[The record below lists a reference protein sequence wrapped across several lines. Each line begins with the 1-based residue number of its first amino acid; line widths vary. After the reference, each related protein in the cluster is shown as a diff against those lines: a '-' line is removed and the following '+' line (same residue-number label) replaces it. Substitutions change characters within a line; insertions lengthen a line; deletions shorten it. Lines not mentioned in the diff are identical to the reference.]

1 MFIFFEY
8 FFADQLS
15 INNPVLL
22 NIDKDDL
29 LLFYEPIETFYDIK
43 HHKQKITFIIS
54 SLRHFIKTIN
64 HKNIIHHKITKNNKL
79 DLSSYLKKIIKE
91 NNMKVAVQMDHV
103 SKLNIK
109 GDTTLALC
117 LEAQEREFKLYQY
130 LPDNLTFVDGKLK
143 VLVEELKLFDDN
155 VDFFELGEPFVDD
168 LNSFDTVLM
177 RQEPP
182 FDMHYIT
189 YTHLLDHLDKRV
201 RVINNPVSVRNS
213 PEKLLV
219 THFIDLMPK
228 TIISKNFSEIKEFSN
243 KQNKVVLKPLYGKG
257 GEGIILLQ
265 ADEQMFDK
273 KLEDFLSNEY
283 EPIMVQEYLPIVKK
297 GDKRIILING
307 EPVGCLNRVPAISRL
322 T

>member
-1 MFIFFEY
+1 MY
-8 FFADQLS
+8 KRQ
-15 INNPVLL
+15 
-22 NIDKDDL
+22 
-29 LLFYEPIETFYDIK
+29 
-43 HHKQKITFIIS
+43 
-54 SLRHFIKTIN
+54 
-64 HKNIIHHKITKNNKL
+64 
-79 DLSSYLKKIIKE
+79 
-91 NNMKVAVQMDHV
+91 
-103 SKLNIK
+103 
-109 GDTTLALC
+109 
-117 LEAQEREFKLYQY
+117 

-219 THFIDLMPK
+219 THFNDLMPK

-243 KQNKVVLKPLYGKG
+243 KQSKVVLKPLYGKG
-257 GEGIILLQ
+257 GEGIILLE

-307 EPVGCLNRVPAISRL
+307 EPVGCLNRVPAEGEFRSNLGVGGLPELSELSSRDIEICERIRKTLIDYDLYFVGIDVIGEYL
-322 T
+322 TEINVTCPTGVRQIKELGGPDIAKLFWDNIQV

>member
-1 MFIFFEY
+1 
-8 FFADQLS
+8 
-15 INNPVLL
+15 
-22 NIDKDDL
+22 
-29 LLFYEPIETFYDIK
+29 
-43 HHKQKITFIIS
+43 
-54 SLRHFIKTIN
+54 
-64 HKNIIHHKITKNNKL
+64 
-79 DLSSYLKKIIKE
+79 
-91 NNMKVAVQMDHV
+91 MKVAVQMDHV

-219 THFIDLMPK
+219 THFNDLMPK

-243 KQNKVVLKPLYGKG
+243 KQSKVVLKPLYGKG
-257 GEGIILLQ
+257 GEGIILLE

-307 EPVGCLNRVPAISRL
+307 EPVGCLNRVPAEGEFRSNLGVGGLPELSELSSRDIEICQRIRKTLIDYDLYFVGIDVIGDYL
-322 T
+322 TEINVTCPTGVRQIKELGGPDIAKLFWDNIQV

>member
-1 MFIFFEY
+1 
-8 FFADQLS
+8 
-15 INNPVLL
+15 
-22 NIDKDDL
+22 
-29 LLFYEPIETFYDIK
+29 
-43 HHKQKITFIIS
+43 
-54 SLRHFIKTIN
+54 
-64 HKNIIHHKITKNNKL
+64 
-79 DLSSYLKKIIKE
+79 
-91 NNMKVAVQMDHV
+91 MKVAVQMDHV

-143 VLVEELKLFDDN
+143 VLVEELKLFDDS

-243 KQNKVVLKPLYGKG
+243 KQSKVVLKPLYGKG
-257 GEGIILLQ
+257 GEGIILLE

-307 EPVGCLNRVPAISRL
+307 EPVGCLNRVPAEGEFRSNLGVGGLPELSELSSRDIEICQRIRKTLIDYDLYFVGIDVIGEYL
-322 T
+322 TEINVTCPTGVRQIKELGGPDIAKLFWDNIQV

>member
-1 MFIFFEY
+1 
-8 FFADQLS
+8 
-15 INNPVLL
+15 
-22 NIDKDDL
+22 
-29 LLFYEPIETFYDIK
+29 
-43 HHKQKITFIIS
+43 
-54 SLRHFIKTIN
+54 
-64 HKNIIHHKITKNNKL
+64 
-79 DLSSYLKKIIKE
+79 
-91 NNMKVAVQMDHV
+91 MKVAVQMDHV

-189 YTHLLDHLDKRV
+189 YTHLLDHLDKRI

-243 KQNKVVLKPLYGKG
+243 KQSKVVLKPLYGKG
-257 GEGIILLQ
+257 GEGIILLE

-307 EPVGCLNRVPAISRL
+307 EPVGCLNRVPAEGEFRSNLGVGGLPELSELSSRDIEICQRIRKTLIDYDLYFVGIDVIGGYL
-322 T
+322 TEINVTCPTGVRQIKELGGPDIAKLFWDNIQV

>member
-1 MFIFFEY
+1 
-8 FFADQLS
+8 
-15 INNPVLL
+15 
-22 NIDKDDL
+22 
-29 LLFYEPIETFYDIK
+29 
-43 HHKQKITFIIS
+43 
-54 SLRHFIKTIN
+54 
-64 HKNIIHHKITKNNKL
+64 
-79 DLSSYLKKIIKE
+79 
-91 NNMKVAVQMDHV
+91 MKVAVQMDHV

-243 KQNKVVLKPLYGKG
+243 KQSKVVLKPLYGKG
-257 GEGIILLQ
+257 GEGIILLE

-307 EPVGCLNRVPAISRL
+307 EPVGCLNRVPAEGEFRSNLGVGGLPELSELSSRDIEICQRIRKTLIDYDLYFVGIDVIGEYL
-322 T
+322 TEINVTCPTGVRQIKELGGPDIAKLFWDNLQV

>member
-1 MFIFFEY
+1 
-8 FFADQLS
+8 
-15 INNPVLL
+15 
-22 NIDKDDL
+22 
-29 LLFYEPIETFYDIK
+29 
-43 HHKQKITFIIS
+43 
-54 SLRHFIKTIN
+54 
-64 HKNIIHHKITKNNKL
+64 
-79 DLSSYLKKIIKE
+79 
-91 NNMKVAVQMDHV
+91 MKVAVQMDHV

-168 LNSFDTVLM
+168 LNSFDIVLM

-307 EPVGCLNRVPAISRL
+307 EPVGCLNRVPAEGEFRSNLGVGGLPELSELSSRDIEICQRIRKTLIDYDLYFVGIDVIGEYL
-322 T
+322 TEINVTCPTGVRQIKELGGPDIAKLFWDNIQV

>member
-1 MFIFFEY
+1 
-8 FFADQLS
+8 
-15 INNPVLL
+15 
-22 NIDKDDL
+22 
-29 LLFYEPIETFYDIK
+29 
-43 HHKQKITFIIS
+43 
-54 SLRHFIKTIN
+54 
-64 HKNIIHHKITKNNKL
+64 
-79 DLSSYLKKIIKE
+79 
-91 NNMKVAVQMDHV
+91 MKVAVQMDHV

-130 LPDNLTFVDGKLK
+130 LPDNLTFIDGKLK

-243 KQNKVVLKPLYGKG
+243 KQSKVVLKPLYGKG
-257 GEGIILLQ
+257 GEGIILLE

-307 EPVGCLNRVPAISRL
+307 EPVGCLNRVPAEGEFRSNLGVGGLPELSELSSRDIEICQRIRKTLIDYDLYFVGIDVIGEYL
-322 T
+322 TEINVTCPTGVRQIKELGGPDIAKLFWDNIQV

>member
-1 MFIFFEY
+1 
-8 FFADQLS
+8 
-15 INNPVLL
+15 
-22 NIDKDDL
+22 
-29 LLFYEPIETFYDIK
+29 
-43 HHKQKITFIIS
+43 
-54 SLRHFIKTIN
+54 
-64 HKNIIHHKITKNNKL
+64 
-79 DLSSYLKKIIKE
+79 
-91 NNMKVAVQMDHV
+91 MKVAVQMDHV

-243 KQNKVVLKPLYGKG
+243 KQSKVVLKPLYGKG
-257 GEGIILLQ
+257 GEGIILLE

-307 EPVGCLNRVPAISRL
+307 EPVGCLNRVPAEGEFRSNLGVGGLPELSELSSRDIEICQRIRKTLIDYDLYFVGIDVIGDYL
-322 T
+322 TEINVTCPTGVRQIKELGGPDIAKLFWDNLQV

>member
-1 MFIFFEY
+1 
-8 FFADQLS
+8 
-15 INNPVLL
+15 
-22 NIDKDDL
+22 
-29 LLFYEPIETFYDIK
+29 
-43 HHKQKITFIIS
+43 
-54 SLRHFIKTIN
+54 
-64 HKNIIHHKITKNNKL
+64 
-79 DLSSYLKKIIKE
+79 
-91 NNMKVAVQMDHV
+91 MKVAVQMDHV

-130 LPDNLTFVDGKLK
+130 IPDNLTFVDGKLK

-201 RVINNPVSVRNS
+201 RVVNNPVSVRNS

-243 KQNKVVLKPLYGKG
+243 KQSKVVLKPLYGKG
-257 GEGIILLQ
+257 GEGIILLE

-307 EPVGCLNRVPAISRL
+307 EPVGCLNRVPAEGEFRSNLGVGGLPELSELSSRDIEICQRIRKTLIDYDLYFVGIDVIGEYL
-322 T
+322 TEINVTCPTGVRQIKELGGPDIAKLFWDNIQV

>member
-1 MFIFFEY
+1 
-8 FFADQLS
+8 
-15 INNPVLL
+15 
-22 NIDKDDL
+22 
-29 LLFYEPIETFYDIK
+29 
-43 HHKQKITFIIS
+43 
-54 SLRHFIKTIN
+54 
-64 HKNIIHHKITKNNKL
+64 
-79 DLSSYLKKIIKE
+79 
-91 NNMKVAVQMDHV
+91 MKVAVQMDHV

-117 LEAQEREFKLYQY
+117 LEAQEREFTLYQY

-155 VDFFELGEPFVDD
+155 EDFFELGEPFVDD
-168 LNSFDTVLM
+168 LNSFDVVLM

-257 GEGIILLQ
+257 GEGIILLE

-307 EPVGCLNRVPAISRL
+307 EPVGCLNRVPAEGEFRSNLGVGGLPELSELSSRDIEICQRIRKTLIDYDLYFVGIDVIGEYL
-322 T
+322 TEINVTCPTGVRQIKELGGPDIAKLFWDNIQV

>member
-1 MFIFFEY
+1 
-8 FFADQLS
+8 
-15 INNPVLL
+15 
-22 NIDKDDL
+22 
-29 LLFYEPIETFYDIK
+29 
-43 HHKQKITFIIS
+43 
-54 SLRHFIKTIN
+54 
-64 HKNIIHHKITKNNKL
+64 
-79 DLSSYLKKIIKE
+79 
-91 NNMKVAVQMDHV
+91 MKVAVQMDHV
-103 SKLNIK
+103 SNLNIK

-117 LEAQEREFKLYQY
+117 LEAQEREFTLYQY

-155 VDFFELGEPFVDD
+155 IDFFELGEPFVDD
-168 LNSFDTVLM
+168 LNSFDVVLM

-243 KQNKVVLKPLYGKG
+243 KQSKVVLKPLYGKG
-257 GEGIILLQ
+257 GEGIILLE

-307 EPVGCLNRVPAISRL
+307 EPVGCLNRVPAEGEFRSNLGVGGLPELSELSSRDIEICERIRKTLIDYDLYFVGIDVIGDYL
-322 T
+322 TEINVTCPTGVRQIKELGGPDIAKLFWDNLQV

>member
-1 MFIFFEY
+1 
-8 FFADQLS
+8 
-15 INNPVLL
+15 
-22 NIDKDDL
+22 
-29 LLFYEPIETFYDIK
+29 
-43 HHKQKITFIIS
+43 
-54 SLRHFIKTIN
+54 
-64 HKNIIHHKITKNNKL
+64 
-79 DLSSYLKKIIKE
+79 
-91 NNMKVAVQMDHV
+91 MKVAVQMDHV

-201 RVINNPVSVRNS
+201 RVINNPISVRNS

-228 TIISKNFSEIKEFSN
+228 TIISKNFNEIKEFSN
-243 KQNKVVLKPLYGKG
+243 KQSKVVLKPLYGKG
-257 GEGIILLQ
+257 GEGIILLE

-307 EPVGCLNRVPAISRL
+307 EPVGCLNRVPAEGEFRSNLGVGGLPELSELSSRDIEICQRIRKTLIDYDLYFVGIDVIGDYL
-322 T
+322 TEINVTCPTGVRQIKELGGPDIAKLFWDNIQV

>member
-1 MFIFFEY
+1 
-8 FFADQLS
+8 
-15 INNPVLL
+15 
-22 NIDKDDL
+22 
-29 LLFYEPIETFYDIK
+29 
-43 HHKQKITFIIS
+43 
-54 SLRHFIKTIN
+54 
-64 HKNIIHHKITKNNKL
+64 
-79 DLSSYLKKIIKE
+79 
-91 NNMKVAVQMDHV
+91 MKVAVQMDHV

-143 VLVEELKLFDDN
+143 VLVEELKLFDGN
-155 VDFFELGEPFVDD
+155 LDFFELGEPFVDD
-168 LNSFDTVLM
+168 LNSFDVVLM

-307 EPVGCLNRVPAISRL
+307 EPVGCLNRVPAEGEFRSNLGVGGLPELSELSSRDIEICQRIRKTLIDYDLYFVGIDVIGDYL
-322 T
+322 TEINVTCPTGVRQIKELGGPDIAKLFWDNIQV

>member
-1 MFIFFEY
+1 
-8 FFADQLS
+8 
-15 INNPVLL
+15 
-22 NIDKDDL
+22 
-29 LLFYEPIETFYDIK
+29 
-43 HHKQKITFIIS
+43 
-54 SLRHFIKTIN
+54 
-64 HKNIIHHKITKNNKL
+64 
-79 DLSSYLKKIIKE
+79 
-91 NNMKVAVQMDHV
+91 MKVAVQMDHV

-143 VLVEELKLFDDN
+143 VLVEELKLFDDS

-257 GEGIILLQ
+257 GEGIILLE

-307 EPVGCLNRVPAISRL
+307 EPVGCLNRVPAEGEFRSNLGVGGLPELSELSSRDIEICQRIRKTLIDYDLYFVGIDVIGDYL
-322 T
+322 TEINVTCPTGVRQIKELGGPDIAKLFWDNIQV

>member
-1 MFIFFEY
+1 
-8 FFADQLS
+8 
-15 INNPVLL
+15 
-22 NIDKDDL
+22 
-29 LLFYEPIETFYDIK
+29 
-43 HHKQKITFIIS
+43 
-54 SLRHFIKTIN
+54 
-64 HKNIIHHKITKNNKL
+64 
-79 DLSSYLKKIIKE
+79 
-91 NNMKVAVQMDHV
+91 MKVAVQMDHV
-103 SKLNIK
+103 SKLDIK

-243 KQNKVVLKPLYGKG
+243 KHSKVVLKPLYGKG
-257 GEGIILLQ
+257 GEGIILLE

-307 EPVGCLNRVPAISRL
+307 EPVGCLNRVPAEGEFRSNLGVGGLPELSELSSRDIEICQRIRKTLIDYDLYFVGIDVIGDYL
-322 T
+322 TEINVTCPTGVRQIKELGGPDIAKLFWDNLQV

>member
-1 MFIFFEY
+1 
-8 FFADQLS
+8 
-15 INNPVLL
+15 
-22 NIDKDDL
+22 
-29 LLFYEPIETFYDIK
+29 
-43 HHKQKITFIIS
+43 
-54 SLRHFIKTIN
+54 
-64 HKNIIHHKITKNNKL
+64 
-79 DLSSYLKKIIKE
+79 
-91 NNMKVAVQMDHV
+91 MKVAVQMDHV

-243 KQNKVVLKPLYGKG
+243 KQSKVVLKPLYGKG
-257 GEGIILLQ
+257 GEGIILL
-265 ADEQMFDK
+265 
-273 KLEDFLSNEY
+273 KLMSKCSIKN
-283 EPIMVQEYLPIVKK
+283 
-297 GDKRIILING
+297 
-307 EPVGCLNRVPAISRL
+307 
-322 T
+322 

>member
-1 MFIFFEY
+1 
-8 FFADQLS
+8 
-15 INNPVLL
+15 
-22 NIDKDDL
+22 
-29 LLFYEPIETFYDIK
+29 
-43 HHKQKITFIIS
+43 
-54 SLRHFIKTIN
+54 
-64 HKNIIHHKITKNNKL
+64 
-79 DLSSYLKKIIKE
+79 
-91 NNMKVAVQMDHV
+91 MKVAVQMDHV

-257 GEGIILLQ
+257 GEGIILLE

-307 EPVGCLNRVPAISRL
+307 EPVGCLNRVPAEGEFRSNLGVGGLPELSELSSRDIEICQRIRKTLIDYDLYFVGIDVIGEYL
-322 T
+322 TEINVTCPTGVRQIKELGGPDIAKLFWDNIQV